1 MSHTTL
7 IYEIVPAFAPV
18 SLCDCCVLGCS
29 LLVTT
34 YLQHMH
40 TYMVYRLL
48 SFKKKMISCCGAVA
62 NSAFCDVYVLKDGH
76 KGWFRSIIQRE
87 ESFGKLRG
95 QRFGMRQEVLGTK

>member
-1 MSHTTL
+1 
-7 IYEIVPAFAPV
+7 
-18 SLCDCCVLGCS
+18 
-29 LLVTT
+29 
-34 YLQHMH
+34 
-40 TYMVYRLL
+40 
-48 SFKKKMISCCGAVA
+48 MISCCGAVA